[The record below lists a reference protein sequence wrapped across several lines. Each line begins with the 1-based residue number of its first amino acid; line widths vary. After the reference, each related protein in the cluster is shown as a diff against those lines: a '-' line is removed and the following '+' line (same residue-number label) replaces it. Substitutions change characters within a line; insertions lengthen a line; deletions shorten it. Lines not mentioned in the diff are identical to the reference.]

1 MLAHALYRSRRFQES
16 VAYLEKGL
24 AVLAAAPG
32 RQLAELQPRF
42 TFLLAANCAFLRRN
56 KESIRILEEA
66 LAAQPPLLPA
76 DQLTARLQLSFH
88 YFAEANYHKA
98 NQTLISLDRTD
109 HWLEQNLGMEWLLNH
124 NLGEMLVQLELGNP
138 DQALT
143 RLKAIERRLHEQFP
157 AAAATPEAPAALL
170 GGPYHAVL
178 SFLGFVR
185 EIIADPAVARTPDFA
200 ARVARIPAFLSEE
213 REDLQVISFFA
224 WLKARVLGKSYHEVL
239 LQLAEG

>member
-1 MLAHALYRSRRFQES
+1 
-16 VAYLEKGL
+16 
-24 AVLAAAPG
+24 
-32 RQLAELQPRF
+32 
-42 TFLLAANCAFLRRN
+42 
-56 KESIRILEEA
+56 
-66 LAAQPPLLPA
+66 
-76 DQLTARLQLSFH
+76 
-88 YFAEANYHKA
+88 
-98 NQTLISLDRTD
+98 
-109 HWLEQNLGMEWLLNH
+109 MEWLLNH
-124 NLGEMLVQLELGNP
+124 NMGEMLIQLELGNP

-157 AAAATPEAPAALL
+157 AIEATTEAAAVPL

-185 EIIADPAVARTPDFA
+185 EIIADPAVARTPGFA

-224 WLKARVLGKSYHEVL
+224 WLKARVLGKQYQEVL